1 MFNITN
7 HYGNTNQ
14 NYKEIPPHTHQ
25 DDYYKKKKQQPKP
38 ENNVGKDMEKL
49 NPCALLVRM

>member
-1 MFNITN
+1 METQIKTTKRY
-7 HYGNTNQ
+7 HLTL
-14 NYKEIPPHTHQ
+14 IRMTTI
-25 DDYYKKKKQQPKP
+25 KKKQQPKP